1 MSLSTAATVTTTTTE
16 QIKLTPKQKVRLR
29 RALQTYAE
37 LHMQE
42 KVAKLAKAKQVAEVR
57 AVREEIGVEGLEFE
71 GFKTTNVPNLRD
83 FFDKQRFVELGGS
96 LETYNNAVVKKP
108 GKAYEKVTCPGDKNG
123 HED

>member
-1 MSLSTAATVTTTTTE
+1 MSLSTTATVTTTTVE
-16 QIKLTPKQKVRLR
+16 QVKLTPWLKVRLR
-29 RALQTYAE
+29 RALLTYAE
-37 LHMQE
+37 LHLQE
-42 KVAKLAKAKQVAEVR
+42 KVAMLAKTKQVAEIR

-71 GFKTTNVPNLRD
+71 GFKATNVPNLRD

-108 GKAYEKVTCPGDKNG
+108 GKAYEKITVPGEKND